1 MEASSSSNAIN
12 TDENVNDN
20 DVALSVPTNPKD
32 FAKIFGEEPYKMI
45 VKFAMQ
51 LKLRRNPRTPL
62 TAEQTKHLK
71 WILRALSSINA
82 LTPDLEKELHLRQSL
97 EVVMGDHIQCR
108 QEKSAW
114 QFPDDCIAIA
124 LAAHEK
130 YTSESWGKNDDL
142 QDDADATD
150 DATAAPA
157 ASITA
162 VATTLTIPTP
172 HPITLTAI
180 RRAPATH
187 PIYGATG
194 IMRGII
200 VDNSGKTRSY
210 KIDDQYPS
218 VPYKVFGNNG
228 LVIGQWWPLQI
239 CALRDG
245 AHGMRI
251 AGIAGSQ
258 SMGVTSIV
266 VSGLYTALDT
276 DNGPTLHYS
285 APQSHLNITPTP
297 IRSAGAKALQTS
309 LGTRRPVR
317 VLRAAGGDSHLCPAV
332 GIRYDGLYTVVG
344 QATGTNAK
352 GGAYLRFRLDR
363 VAGQAPVDLSRPTAG
378 EKGEFARVKAGY

>member
-266 VSGLYTALDT
+266 VSGMTETPLATLPFPLPVFIAAPIHRFLLLQSTASCGFDS
-276 DNGPTLHYS
+276 PLHAS
-285 APQSHLNITPTP
+285 PIHLHI
-297 IRSAGAKALQTS
+297 
-309 LGTRRPVR
+309 
-317 VLRAAGGDSHLCPAV
+317 H
-332 GIRYDGLYTVVG
+332 
-344 QATGTNAK
+344 
-352 GGAYLRFRLDR
+352 
-363 VAGQAPVDLSRPTAG
+363 
-378 EKGEFARVKAGY
+378 